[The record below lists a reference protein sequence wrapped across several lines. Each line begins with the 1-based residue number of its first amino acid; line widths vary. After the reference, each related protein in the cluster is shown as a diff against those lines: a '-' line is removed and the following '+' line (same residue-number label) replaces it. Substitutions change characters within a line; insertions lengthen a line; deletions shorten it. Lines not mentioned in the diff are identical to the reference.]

1 MGAVGDD
8 ENDKIAWPPTYR
20 IVTLG
25 KPRTGGANTR
35 KSGRRVD
42 PAVARP

>member
-8 ENDKIAWPPTYR
+8 ENDKIARRSRYR
-20 IVTLG
+20 FVTLG
-25 KPRTGGANTR
+25 KPRTGGANAR